1 MDTRLNG
8 KRALVTGASSGIGR
22 AIAEALARE
31 GARVAVHARSE
42 EKARDTLDT
51 ITAAG
56 GEAFVVTA
64 DMRATAEIGPMCRA
78 ALDGLGGI
86 DIVVNNAGI
95 FEHGLVVDM
104 TEEFWNETMDID
116 LKAPFLVTRHTLPA
130 MLAQGTGG
138 SLIYLTSTSSKTAD
152 AHFSAYNAAKAGL
165 LGFARC
171 VAAEVG
177 AHGIRANGIS
187 PGWIDTK
194 MVREFYAGWPGEKP
208 ADYESFLDEDGAGT
222 NMLKRVGEPEDIA
235 EMAVY
240 LASDR
245 GRFITGQA
253 IGICGGLVYW

>member
-1 MDTRLNG
+1 MDTQLNG

-31 GARVAVHARSE
+31 GARVAVHGRSE
-42 EKARDTLDT
+42 DRVSDTLDS
-51 ITAAG
+51 IAAAG
-56 GEAFVVTA
+56 GDAFAVTA
-64 DMRATAEIGPMCRA
+64 DMRVTAEIGTMCRA
-78 ALDGLGGI
+78 ALDELGGI
-86 DIVVNNAGI
+86 DVVVNNAGI
-95 FEHGLVVDM
+95 FEHALIVDM
-104 TEEFWNETMDID
+104 TEEFWDETMDID
-116 LKAPFLVTRHTLPA
+116 LKAPFLVTKHTLPV

-177 AHGIRANGIS
+177 KHGIRVNGIS

-194 MVREFYAGWPGEKP
+194 MVRAFYDGWPGEKP
-208 ADYESFLDEDGAGT
+208 AEYETFLEEDGAGT

-240 LASDR
+240 MASDK

>member
-1 MDTRLNG
+1 MNG
-8 KRALVTGASSGIGR
+8 KRVLVTGASSGIGR

-31 GARVAVHARSE
+31 GARVAVHARSDE
-42 EKARDTLDT
+42 SARDTLDA
-51 ITAAG
+51 IAAAG
-56 GEAFVVTA
+56 GDAFTVAA
-64 DMRATAEIGPMCRA
+64 DMRVTAEIGTMCRA
-78 ALDGLGGI
+78 ALDELGGI

-95 FEHGLVVDM
+95 FEHALVVDM
-104 TEEFWNETMDID
+104 TKEFWDQTMDID
-116 LKAPFLVTRHTLPA
+116 LKAPFWVTKHTLPA

-138 SLIYLTSTSSKTAD
+138 SQIYLTSTSSKTAD

-177 AHGIRANGIS
+177 EQGIRVNGIS

-194 MVREFYAGWPGEKP
+194 MVRAFYDGWPGEKP
-208 ADYESFLDEDGAGT
+208 ADYDAFLERDGAGT
-222 NMLKRVGEPEDIA
+222 NMLKRIGEPEDIA

-240 LASDR
+240 LASEK

-253 IGICGGLVYW
+253 IGICGGLAYW